1 MKRLFLL
8 LTGLMVLTFCP
19 AQKKNK
25 TAAVISRETGSI
37 TFVVDEDLPAP
48 TGFQSRQIIE
58 GKSIGQ
64 SLLSDRHSTPAQ
76 VLATSF
82 GAEEQFYSL
91 GKDVFYRTLVEAFAG
106 HRPLVL
112 SPDMIWM
119 MISQGFA
126 GYVNAHPEEL
136 RHLLVDH
143 EGKIDLVVEKN
154 NNDPLDAASWEAVV
168 DSFCMIIMENTKG
181 DLAETLTKDY
191 STTGR
196 VEHIAS
202 RVVLMKAV
210 ESYFNYVVIGIA
222 CGIPHITLEG
232 TPGDWQQVLS
242 RTKTL
247 EPFGLKVW
255 VDRLT
260 PVLEQFVKAA
270 EGEPDRAFWQ
280 DIVRQKRVDELRGG
294 ACNPEQPTELDGW
307 FLVFF
312 PDKDGNI
319 RKSVKHTERMPSE
332 LVHVGFKFI
341 QVDPASGETF
351 TTPMELTAG
360 FIGADV
366 DEKTK
371 AMRPRLGW
379 MVSLAETDEEQ
390 LERLQRDATDFGINL
405 RISKVPE
412 VLSRIPEIRRLT
424 LTFTGDVEL
433 PAWMDTMHIQQIIVR
448 GRMSEAQ
455 KTELRRRFP
464 KIRLQDEK

>member
-1 MKRLFLL
+1 MILAL
-8 LTGLMVLTFCP
+8 CN
-19 AQKKNK
+19 AQKKNI
-25 TAAVISRETGSI
+25 TAAVISREAGSI

-48 TGFQSRQIIE
+48 TGFQTYQIVE
-58 GKSIGQ
+58 GKSIGRY
-64 SLLSDRHSTPAQ
+64 LLNDNRSAPPQ

-82 GAEEQFYSL
+82 GDEEKFCYL
-91 GKDVFYRTLVEAFAG
+91 GKDVFYRALVEAYAG
-106 HRPLVL
+106 HRPLIL
-112 SPDMIWM
+112 SPDMVWM

-126 GYVNAHPEEL
+126 GYVNAHAEEL
-136 RHLLVDH
+136 RHLLVGH

-154 NNDPLDAASWEAVV
+154 NNNPLDAASWEAVV
-168 DSFCMIIMENTKG
+168 DSFCMVIMQHTKG
-181 DLAETLTKDY
+181 DLAETLTKDF

-196 VEHIAS
+196 VEHVAS

-210 ESYFNYVVIGIA
+210 ESYFNYVAIGA
-222 CGIPHITLEG
+222 SCGIPHITLEG
-232 TPGDWQQVLS
+232 TPDDWQQVLT

-247 EPFGLKVW
+247 GRFGLKSW
-255 VDRLT
+255 TDRLT

-270 EGEPDRAFWQ
+270 EGEPEQAFWL
-280 DIVRQKRVDELRGG
+280 DIVKKKRVGELRGG
-294 ACNPEQPTELDGW
+294 GCSMDQPTELDGW

-312 PDKDGNI
+312 PDKDGNT

-332 LVHVGFKFI
+332 LVNVGFKYVQI
-341 QVDPASGETF
+341 DPATGETF

-371 AMRPRLGW
+371 TLRPRLGW
-379 MVSLAETDEEQ
+379 MVSLADTDQEQ

-405 RISKVPE
+405 RICKVPE
-412 VLSRIPEIRRLT
+412 MLSRIPEIRRLT
-424 LTFTGDVEL
+424 LTFTGEVEL
-433 PAWMDTMHIQQIIVR
+433 PVWMDTMHIQQIIVR

-464 KIRLQDEK
+464 KIRLQDAN